1 MRTWRGHINK
11 TRKGEERLKCP
22 FCNAADTKV
31 IDSRP
36 ADDNSSIRRRRQ
48 CETCGKRF
56 TTYEKVESLPVVVI
70 KKDKTRELFDREKL
84 LSGITRACE
93 KRPVEMH
100 KLDMLADKIESDLQ
114 NTLRREVSTKE
125 IGEKVMEG
133 LKSIDEVAYVRF
145 ASVYRQF
152 KDVNTFI
159 AEVNKL
165 LTDKN

>member
-1 MRTWRGHINK
+1 M
-11 TRKGEERLKCP
+11 KCP
-22 FCNAADTKV
+22 FCGYEDSKV

-36 ADDNSSIRRRRQ
+36 TDEGVAIRRRRE
-48 CETCGKRF
+48 CIKCAKRF

>member
-1 MRTWRGHINK
+1 MR
-11 TRKGEERLKCP
+11 CP
-22 FCNAADTKV
+22 FCGFEDSKV

-36 ADDNSSIRRRRQ
+36 TDEGVAIRRRRECIECCQ
-48 CETCGKRF
+48 RF
-56 TTYEKVESLPVVVI
+56 TTYEKVESLPIVVI
-70 KKDKTRELFDREKL
+70 KKDKTRELFNREKL
-84 LSGITRACE
+84 LAGLTRACE
-93 KRPVEMH
+93 KRPVETST
-100 KLDMLADKIESDLQ
+100 LDRLVDKIESDLQ
-114 NTLRREVSTKE
+114 NTLKREISTKE

-133 LKSIDEVAYVRF
+133 LKDIDEVAYVRF